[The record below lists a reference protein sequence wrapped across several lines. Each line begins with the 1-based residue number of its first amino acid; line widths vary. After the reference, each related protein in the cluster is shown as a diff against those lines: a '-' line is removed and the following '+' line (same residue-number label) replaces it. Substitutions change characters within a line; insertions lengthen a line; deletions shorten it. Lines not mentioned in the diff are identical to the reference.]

1 MDHIFKYFLFY
12 LQEFWTH
19 DPFAA
24 DIDEKGNIIA
34 RGTQDTKGLGIMYL
48 GAIRS
53 MKENKVKLKRT
64 LHVTFVPD
72 EEIGGKDGM
81 KAFVETDDF
90 KNLKVG
96 FALDESGPTPLDG
109 KIIVSIGERTKWT
122 PVFNVTGKPTHGSVM
137 EEGTAPEKLIRIL
150 DKAYKFRDT
159 QMKILAENQFA
170 NAETVSVNATVI
182 QVLLGL

>member
-1 MDHIFKYFLFY
+1 MENIFKYFILY

-34 RGTQDTKGLGIMYL
+34 RGTQDTKGLGIMFL

-53 MKENKVKLKRT
+53 MKESKVKLKRT

-72 EEIGGKDGM
+72 EEIGGADGM
-81 KAFVETDDF
+81 KAFVQSDDF

-109 KIIVSIGERTKWT
+109 QIIISIGERTKW
-122 PVFNVTGKPTHGSVM
+122 S
-137 EEGTAPEKLIRIL
+137 
-150 DKAYKFRDT
+150 KF
-159 QMKILAENQFA
+159 FY
-170 NAETVSVNATVI
+170 V
-182 QVLLGL
+182 